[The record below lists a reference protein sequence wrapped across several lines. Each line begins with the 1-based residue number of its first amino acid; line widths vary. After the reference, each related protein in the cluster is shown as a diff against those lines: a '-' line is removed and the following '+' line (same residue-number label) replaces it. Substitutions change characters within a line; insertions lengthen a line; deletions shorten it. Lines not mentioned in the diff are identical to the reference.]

1 MQNRINQMIEHMAHS
16 SEELARVLEAER
28 YVAVR
33 MSDIVQ
39 VIPDKTPSFDGGVT
53 AIVDNSQAMTQN
65 LIAYL
70 NSIADLQE
78 TMAAQLSIVI
88 RELKEAE
95 EE

>member
-1 MQNRINQMIEHMAHS
+1 MQNLISEMVEHMAHS
-16 SEELARVLEAER
+16 SGELARVLEAER

-39 VIPDKTPSFDGGVT
+39 VIPDKMPSFDGGVT
-53 AIVDNSQAMTQN
+53 AIVDNTQAMGQN
-65 LIAYL
+65 LVAYL

-78 TMAAQLSIVI
+78 TMAAQLSILI